1 MSVFKDT
8 RTLVARTVAMVKE
21 ISEGKE
27 VTINDTTRYYNGV
40 TYLSGYLCDPVF
52 VDTSTISTRESVDD
66 ILINSGYYMADML
79 T

>member
-8 RTLVARTVAMVKE
+8 RTFVDRTVAMVKE

-40 TYLSGYLCDPVF
+40 THLSGYLCDPVF
-52 VDTSTISTRESVDD
+52 VDNSNYKD